1 MSGKIK
7 LSTSAA
13 FSVKKRSVFSCFAF
27 TETTDSVYTW
37 EWRISGVCSPR
48 DACQPQLARCGFVE
62 QATKTSLTEPRLG
75 ACSREWHSPPPPFAR
90 KMRSGGAGNPTPEIT
105 GSSLR
110 IPHRPSSVLLPRG
123 SGLLGLTILVGSR
136 SRPRTTWREDV
147 QLDPSGAVFGNT
159 LPHPGC
165 CRKLFIRW
173 KSPGGH
179 LISHFYGGLI

>member
-1 MSGKIK
+1 M
-7 LSTSAA
+7 
-13 FSVKKRSVFSCFAF
+13 KKRLVFSCFCFHRDNGQRVYLGVENFRGLLSERCLPA
-27 TETTDSVYTW
+27 TTGQMWLRGTGNEDLTY
-37 EWRISGVCSPR
+37 R
-48 DACQPQLARCGFVE
+48 
-62 QATKTSLTEPRLG
+62 ATSWCCRRE
-75 ACSREWHSPPPPFAR
+75 CSREWHSPPPPFAR
-90 KMRSGGAGNPTPEIT
+90 KMRSGGAGNPTPEII

-136 SRPRTTWREDV
+136 SRLRTTWREDV

-179 LISHFYGGLI
+179 LIAHFYGGLI